1 MTIQLDLNT
10 LIATVI
16 AAIIIGLFWRLFN
29 IPDKYISKKEC
40 DRRRDGDG
48 QAIQDLNKS
57 LRAVHTR
64 VDEIHLH
71 LIGKNGG
78 KG

>member
-57 LRAVHTR
+57 VRAVHTR

-71 LIGKNGG
+71 LIGKN
-78 KG
+78 KGE